1 MYIPNVSYFPAF
13 RERKHHSLK
22 SYRMFILPVQDF
34 VTCQTDDYTLYR
46 SCKNESKTMVN
57 IDSFKW
63 YYTESRE
70 WQSNGMTN
78 QMHSQ
83 STSSMIM
90 FYDSGMPFSS
100 IQHIENLYMVMC
112 PSRRRTWFKIPRDC
126 SWDQHWWKQQ

>member
-34 VTCQTDDYTLYR
+34 MSHVRLMTTLYTGKLQKCVQDHGKHR
-46 SCKNESKTMVN
+46 
-57 IDSFKW
+57 FFQW

-70 WQSNGMTN
+70 WQSIGMTN

-100 IQHIENLYMVMC
+100 IQHIKNHYMVMC
-112 PSRRRTWFKIPRDC
+112 PSRRRTWFKIQELVTEV
-126 SWDQHWWKQQ
+126 SH